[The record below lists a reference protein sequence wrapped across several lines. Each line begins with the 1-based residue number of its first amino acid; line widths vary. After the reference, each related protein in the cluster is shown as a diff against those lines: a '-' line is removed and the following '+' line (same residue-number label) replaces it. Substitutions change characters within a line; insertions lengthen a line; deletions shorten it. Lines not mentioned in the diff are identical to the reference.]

1 MYALVEILQD
11 ENYLTTVIAVGTGY
25 DEKNDDRIFYYVD
38 SMEDLEALKYEGV
51 EDFVVTDIFST
62 AENIDEL

>member
-11 ENYLTTVIAVGTGY
+11 ENYLTTVIAVGIGY

-51 EDFVVTDIFST
+51 EDFVVTDIFNT